1 MNAKQRL
8 KLGAG
13 AGLVTMLLGALMVLA
28 PTAGAVVWDGSEG
41 QPDLDE
47 GGNLNCTSLDP
58 AFTEEAKNDL
68 GQTVGNIAGDGWNV
82 DFELLASGSVEI
94 TVLPGSRPVHAVI
107 IKTGNASVP
116 QSNGHL
122 SYEVFEPPVVGAEPD
137 GTVHLIA
144 YTGSAI
150 SNIKVCGEEREEPM
164 LTVTKVVNSNDQ
176 AALAATFP
184 IAVEQ
189 DEAVVQSGSL
199 GHNGSLP
206 VIDPA
211 SGEYEISEDL
221 PEDGWE
227 TPTIDCVGADATG
240 GAGGPWT
247 VEVDDVDVVCTI
259 TNTPEADEPEEPTL
273 TVTKVIDSE
282 DQQALAATFP
292 IAVEQ
297 DEAVVESDSLGH
309 DESLPVIDS
318 ASGEYEISE
327 DLPEDGWETPTIDCV
342 GATATG
348 GEGGPWTV
356 EVDDVDVVCTITN
369 TPESDTPL
377 TPPTPSFTYGLDVD
391 KVNDADDDGEFSDR
405 ETADEE
411 GAAVEFQI
419 TIRNTG
425 SGPLNLV
432 SIKDRIFGV
441 TTIDLLEEGVLDCGD
456 VELEVGSSL
465 AAGAVITCTFE
476 LDDYAPA
483 PGTSQTNTVD
493 VVTDRAEDEDTSV
506 VDVDPIEVL
515 PAPPVTPPGP
525 PAVTPPVVTPPQAQP
540 AVQPAQVLG
549 AQTVRTLPRTGDET
563 RGLAGAGAFMVAL
576 GAALVLSTRRQY
588 ADR

>member
-28 PTAGAVVWDGSEG
+28 PVGAGATAGGGNEDCPAGTTQVAKFNYQGGGYVE
-41 QPDLDE
+41 E
-47 GGNLNCTSLDP
+47 GGPGPVTILPGAT
-58 AFTEEAKNDL
+58 A
-68 GQTVGNIAGDGWNV
+68 
-82 DFELLASGSVEI
+82 ASGNWTS
-94 TVLPGSRPVHAVI
+94 TVPIDVVI
-107 IKTGNASVP
+107 IKGSTDAK
-116 QSNGHL
+116 QDI
-122 SYEVFEPPVVGAEPD
+122 YDGATSGSFD
-137 GTVHLIA
+137 GTGL
-144 YTGSAI
+144 TTPSGQQPGI
-150 SNIKVCGEEREEPM
+150 SNVKFCADAPT
-164 LTVTKVVNSNDQ
+164 LTVTKVIDADAST
-176 AALAATFP
+176 ATFP
-184 IAVEQ
+184 ISVEQ
-189 DEAVVQSGSL
+189 DEAVVQSGNL
-199 GHNGSLP
+199 GHDESLP

-259 TNTPEADEPEEPTL
+259 TNTPEAEEPEEPTL

-292 IAVEQ
+292 ISVEQ
-297 DEAVVESDSLGH
+297 DEVVVQSDSLGH
-309 DESLPVIDS
+309 NESLPVINP

-327 DLPEDGWETPTIDCV
+327 DLPEDGWETPTILCT
-342 GATATG
+342 GANATG
-348 GEGGPWTV
+348 GAGGPWTV
-356 EVDDVDVVCTITN
+356 VVGETDVVCTITN
-369 TPESDTPL
+369 TPERDI
-377 TPPTPSFTYGLDVD
+377 PPPPPPSFTYDLVVE
-391 KVNDADDDGEFSDR
+391 KVNDADGDSVFTDR
-405 ETADEE
+405 ETAPSE
-411 GAAVEFQI
+411 GAPVEFQI

-425 SGPLNLV
+425 SGPLMLQ
-432 SIKDRIFGV
+432 SLEDRIFGV
-441 TTIDLLEEGVLDCGD
+441 TTIDLLEDEVLDCGP
-456 VELEVGSSL
+456 VTLEVGSVI

-476 LDDYAPA
+476 LDGYAPA
-483 PGTSQTNTVD
+483 PGRSQSNTVT
-493 VVTDRAEDEDTSV
+493 VVTDRDRASDRST
-506 VDVDPIEVL
+506 VDVEPIEVL